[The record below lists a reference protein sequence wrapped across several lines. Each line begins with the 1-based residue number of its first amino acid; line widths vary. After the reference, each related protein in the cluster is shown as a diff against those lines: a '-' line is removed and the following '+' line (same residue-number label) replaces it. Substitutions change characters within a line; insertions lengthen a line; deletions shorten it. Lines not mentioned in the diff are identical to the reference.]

1 MGGKWCQAKWAAQ
14 VTGMVSAAPTPDT
27 SGQTMPAVSR
37 PSRGTD
43 RVLCHSQE
51 AGRLSSAF
59 VHSGV
64 GHTTVQEKQV
74 PGDPDVGRR

>member
-1 MGGKWCQAKWAAQ
+1 M
-14 VTGMVSAAPTPDT
+14 TGMVSAAPIPDT

-37 PSRGTD
+37 PSRGTGC
-43 RVLCHSQE
+43 VLCHSQE
-51 AGRLSSAF
+51 AGHLSSTF
-59 VHSGV
+59 VHLGV

>member
-1 MGGKWCQAKWAAQ
+1 M
-14 VTGMVSAAPTPDT
+14 TGMVSAAPTPDT
-27 SGQTMPAVSR
+27 SRQTMPAVSR
-37 PSRGTD
+37 SSRGTG

-51 AGRLSSAF
+51 AGHLSSAF
-59 VHSGV
+59 VHLGA